1 MSYKKFKDQ
10 KLCSFI
16 VPCESY
22 LQQEKIYNLL
32 NKRKEELEVNSYVD
46 NCFTYTFIDNIKKKI
61 DTDYAKVSIRMDM
74 FCNNKFDKDDIL
86 HMKRVIERICST
98 ERSEPRIF
106 GGLFPKKPEILME
119 SNNEKVL
126 NFFTV
131 NVQEEEDKKIQ
142 NSLTKF

>member
-32 NKRKEELEVNSYVD
+32 NKRKEELEINSYVD

-86 HMKRVIERICST
+86 HMKKVIERIC
-98 ERSEPRIF
+98 
-106 GGLFPKKPEILME
+106 KVEILME
-119 SNNEKVL
+119 SKNDLVL
-126 NFFTV
+126 KMFTI

-142 NSLTKF
+142 NSLTEF